1 MEDKNKTEIKQA
13 KIAEEEHLFEI
24 PSSWCWARLNDI
36 QDVRDGTHDTPN
48 YIEEGVPLITSKNLV
63 NGSIDFTNIKY
74 ISVNDA
80 NKINQRSDVS
90 NGDILFAMIGT
101 IGNPVIVNV
110 NQPISI
116 KNEALLKQFSVYN
129 INKFILQYLL
139 WNQEKMIKTAS
150 GGLQKFYSLTMIR
163 KLVVPL
169 PPIEEQ
175 KRIVS
180 KIDELFAVIDLI
192 EKEYT
197 EYNQLTM
204 KMDKKILDCA
214 VRGKLVEHHPSDE
227 SVSDLLIRTKTEKGQ
242 IIHNKKTRKEKLS
255 ESQSEI
261 DTSFQIP
268 ESWEWVKLLDICTKI
283 TDGSHNPPKD
293 SGSGVQMI
301 SATNLTDEGI
311 DFTKTSRHLTK
322 EQFLHEDK
330 RTEIRKGDI
339 LLSIVGSIGKVSV
352 VDTDI
357 PFTAQRSVAI
367 LKPLIDSDFLGYQLK
382 SDYFQ
387 RLLMRKASG
396 NAQKGVYLRT
406 LEQMM
411 VVLPPINEQKR
422 IVEEIK
428 KYKYVLKN

>member
-1 MEDKNKTEIKQA
+1 MIDTKALREKILDLALRGRLVEQEPNDEPARELLARIKEEKEQLIVENKIKKEKKLP
-13 KIAEEEHLFEI
+13 KIAEEEKLFEI

-116 KNEALLKQFSVYN
+116 KNVALLKQFSVYN

-214 VRGKLVEHHPSDE
+214 MRGKLVEQHPSDE
-227 SVSDLLIRTKTEKGQ
+227 SVSDLLIRIKTEKGQ
-242 IIHNKKTRKEKLS
+242 ILHNKKTRKEKLS

-261 DTSFQIP
+261 DTNQLRCS
-268 ESWEWVKLLDICTKI
+268 L
-283 TDGSHNPPKD
+283 
-293 SGSGVQMI
+293 
-301 SATNLTDEGI
+301 
-311 DFTKTSRHLTK
+311 
-322 EQFLHEDK
+322 FL
-330 RTEIRKGDI
+330 
-339 LLSIVGSIGKVSV
+339 
-352 VDTDI
+352 
-357 PFTAQRSVAI
+357 
-367 LKPLIDSDFLGYQLK
+367 
-382 SDYFQ
+382 
-387 RLLMRKASG
+387 
-396 NAQKGVYLRT
+396 
-406 LEQMM
+406 
-411 VVLPPINEQKR
+411 
-422 IVEEIK
+422 
-428 KYKYVLKN
+428 